1 MIAIDPNVLLRY
13 LLADDAAQYAKAK
26 NLIKDQHPVLITD
39 VVLAEAVWTLTG
51 RRYNLDK
58 AAVCAVV
65 HGLIGDGAFIFESS
79 QVIWSSLCDYEETK
93 PVRGKELDFVDS
105 LIANKSRFFAENNG
119 ASLFYFYG
127 FGKAVAQLKSTR
139 KP

>member
-1 MIAIDPNVLLRY
+1 
-13 LLADDAAQYAKAK
+13 
-26 NLIKDQHPVLITD
+26 LITD
-39 VVLAEAVWTLTG
+39 VVLAEAVWKLTG

-93 PVRGKELDFVDS
+93 TVRGKELDFVDS

-119 ASLFYFYG
+119 ASLFYFYS

>member
-1 MIAIDPNVLLRY
+1 MIAIDTNVLLRY

-26 NLIKDQHPVLITD
+26 TLIKDQHPVLITD

-79 QVIWSSLCDYEETK
+79 QVIWSSLCDYEEAK

-119 ASLFYFYG
+119 TS
-127 FGKAVAQLKSTR
+127 
-139 KP
+139 